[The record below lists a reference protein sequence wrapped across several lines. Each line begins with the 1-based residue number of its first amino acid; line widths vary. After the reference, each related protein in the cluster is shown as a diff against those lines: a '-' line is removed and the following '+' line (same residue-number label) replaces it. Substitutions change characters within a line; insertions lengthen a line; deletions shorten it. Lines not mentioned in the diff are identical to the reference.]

1 MTISQ
6 VRVTGDLNETDNC
19 AGACIAVNSTCTIR
33 IRFRPKATGGRTG
46 DVAVSAIGAQATAT
60 LSGSATPAAAIVLE
74 PLIVS
79 FASTTINA
87 TSAKQNITISNT
99 SNAVVGLRTPSIT
112 GDFRITNNTC
122 GATLASSTGCTV
134 SIVFAPSAS
143 GTRTGAFTMFDD
155 AGTQTT
161 SLTGIGTSP
170 ATDTLSP
177 AALTF
182 APQQLG
188 TASAAQTITLTNAGD
203 VALTLI
209 AATITSGDFTVVNA
223 CGASLNAH
231 ASCSIS
237 VAFVPTSVGPIM
249 GSLSVSDTYRTQT
262 IALSGTGVAP
272 AGVSLSPTNGIK
284 FPATGVG
291 LSVSS
296 PSIVTLTNNRDIPL
310 AIASKAVTGDFAIV
324 AGSDTCGGTLA
335 SNAACTMQIAF
346 APTAGGSRLGALTI
360 TDDATN
366 SPHVLQL
373 TGTGVDFSLDANG
386 STKVTITSGQN
397 AVFPLLLTSA
407 SNIPNDNVASFTCTG
422 VPLNATCNITPA
434 SVPLGT
440 TTTIAVTVL
449 TGVTSASVT
458 AGDRVFWLAGLLPL
472 GLLALARRRLPRF
485 TCLLLLCGLIAAAG
499 CGSGPR
505 ISAPRGSGPTPPTQ
519 VTPAGQYTAVP

>member
-1 MTISQ
+1 M
-6 VRVTGDLNETDNC
+6 V
-19 AGACIAVNSTCTIR
+19 
-33 IRFRPKATGGRTG
+33 
-46 DVAVSAIGAQATAT
+46 
-60 LSGSATPAAAIVLE
+60 
-74 PLIVS
+74 
-79 FASTTINA
+79 
-87 TSAKQNITISNT
+87 
-99 SNAVVGLRTPSIT
+99 
-112 GDFRITNNTC
+112 
-122 GATLASSTGCTV
+122 
-134 SIVFAPSAS
+134 
-143 GTRTGAFTMFDD
+143 DD
-155 AGTQTT
+155 AGTQTA

-284 FPATGVG
+284 FPATGVS

-335 SNAACTMQIAF
+335 VSTACTMKIAF
-346 APTAGGSRLGALTI
+346 TPTAAGPRSGSLTI
-360 TDDATN
+360 SDNSPN

-499 CGSGPR
+499 CGSGRR
-505 ISAPRGSGPTPPTQ
+505 IPGAGGSDPTPPTQ
-519 VTPAGQYTAVP
+519 VTPAGTYNVVASATCAGLTRTVSLTLIVQ